1 MRKILNYV
9 KINYLDYNLL
19 YIWEIFKKMY
29 IITNP
34 DNSDAQP
41 KKIGAKAESF
51 IRKMIEDKRIIRT
64 YIEEGKSLSELTKTR
79 GIRFAKPL

>member
-1 MRKILNYV
+1 MIPDYV

-19 YIWEIFKKMY
+19 YIWKIFKKMY

-41 KKIGAKAESF
+41 KIIGAKAESF
-51 IRKMIEDKRIIRT
+51 IKKMIEDKRIIRA

-79 GIRFAKPL
+79 GIRFAMLL